1 VKLDSEVEIGEFF
14 LVDIIHEGEALL
26 LRPIAKSGT
35 PEFWKQVYARK
46 DIPEDSEQRFVVKVE
61 GDGFYD

>member
-1 VKLDSEVEIGEFF
+1 MDFNNGVEIGEFF
-14 LVDIIHEGEALL
+14 LVDLINDGDMLL

-35 PEFWKQVYARK
+35 TEFWKQVYDRK
-46 DIPEDSEQRFVVKVE
+46 DIPEDSVQRFVVRVE

>member
-1 VKLDSEVEIGEFF
+1 MKFEGEVEIGQFF
-14 LVDIIHEGEALL
+14 LVDLIHESDMIL

-35 PEFWKQVYARK
+35 PEFWKQVYDRK
-46 DIPEDSEQRFVVKVE
+46 DIPEDSAQRFVVRVE

>member
-1 VKLDSEVEIGEFF
+1 MKLEDDAEIGEFF
-14 LVDIIHEGEALL
+14 LVDRINDGDMLL
-26 LRPIAKSGT
+26 LRPIARSGT

-46 DIPEDSEQRFVVKVE
+46 DIPEDSLQRFVVKVE